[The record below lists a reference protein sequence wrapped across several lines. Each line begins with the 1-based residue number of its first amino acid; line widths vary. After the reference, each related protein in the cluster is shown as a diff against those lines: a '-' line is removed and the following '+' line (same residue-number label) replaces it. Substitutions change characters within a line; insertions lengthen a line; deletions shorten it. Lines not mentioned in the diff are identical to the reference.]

1 MSTVRIPPPLRDAT
15 GGQRVVAAEGRTIG
29 DLLDDLVSRFP
40 ALDGQLRHAN
50 VYVDG
55 EDIRVLEELETAVDD
70 TSTVILLPAM
80 AGGSPHGRGRLHFWS
95 AKRPPVEA

>member
-15 GGQRVVAAEGRTIG
+15 GGEKIVAAEGKTVG

-40 ALDGQLRHAN
+40 DLHGQLRHAN
-50 VYVDG
+50 VYVNG
-55 EDIRVLEELETAVDD
+55 EDIRVLAELDTPVDA

-80 AGGSPHGRGRLHFWS
+80 AGGL
-95 AKRPPVEA
+95 

>member
-15 GGQRVVAAEGRTIG
+15 DGLQEVDAEGGTVG
-29 DLLDDLVSRFP
+29 DVLDDLVSRFP

-55 EDIRVLEELETAVDD
+55 EDIRVLDELDTPVDE

-80 AGGSPHGRGRLHFWS
+80 AGG
-95 AKRPPVEA
+95 

>member
-15 GGQRVVAAEGRTIG
+15 EGQQVVAAEGGTVG
-29 DLLDDLVSRFP
+29 DVLDDLVARFP
-40 ALDGQLRHAN
+40 ALDGQLQHAN

-55 EDIRVLEELETAVDD
+55 EDIRVLDRMETPVDA

-80 AGGSPHGRGRLHFWS
+80 AGGL
-95 AKRPPVEA
+95 

>member
-15 GGQRVVAAEGRTIG
+15 GGQQVVAAEGG
-29 DLLDDLVSRFP
+29 DGRRPARRPRRPLP

-55 EDIRVLEELETAVDD
+55 EDIRVLDRVETPVDD
-70 TSTVILLPAM
+70 
-80 AGGSPHGRGRLHFWS
+80 R
-95 AKRPPVEA
+95 RP

>member
-15 GGQRVVAAEGRTIG
+15 GGEKVVAAEGKTVG
-29 DLLDDLVSRFP
+29 DLLDDLVARFP
-40 ALDGQLRHAN
+40 GLRGQLRHAN

-55 EDIRVLEELETAVDD
+55 EDIRVLGHLETPVDA

-80 AGGSPHGRGRLHFWS
+80 AGGY
-95 AKRPPVEA
+95 

>member
-15 GGQRVVAAEGRTIG
+15 GGLQVVDAEGGTVG
-29 DLLDDLVSRFP
+29 DVLDDLVSRFP
-40 ALDGQLRHAN
+40 DLDGQLRHAN

-55 EDIRVLEELETAVDD
+55 EDIRVLDELDTRVNE

-80 AGGSPHGRGRLHFWS
+80 AGGL
-95 AKRPPVEA
+95 

>member
-1 MSTVRIPPPLRDAT
+1 VSIVRIPPPLRDAT
-15 GGQRVVAAEGRTIG
+15 GGQQVVDAEGGTVG

-55 EDIRVLEELETAVDD
+55 EDIRVLDELETPVNES
-70 TSTVILLPAM
+70 STVILLPAM
-80 AGGSPHGRGRLHFWS
+80 AGGT
-95 AKRPPVEA
+95 A

>member
-15 GGQRVVAAEGRTIG
+15 GGEQIVAAHGKTVG
-29 DLLDDLVSRFP
+29 DVLDDLVSRFP
-40 ALDGQLRHAN
+40 DLDGQLRYAN

-55 EDIRVLEELETAVDD
+55 EDIRVLAELETPVDA

-80 AGGSPHGRGRLHFWS
+80 AGG
-95 AKRPPVEA
+95 V

>member
-1 MSTVRIPPPLRDAT
+1 MSTVRIPPPLREAT
-15 GGQRVVAAEGRTIG
+15 GGLQVVDAEGGTVG

-55 EDIRVLEELETAVDD
+55 EDIRVLDELDTPVDE

-80 AGGSPHGRGRLHFWS
+80 AGGF
-95 AKRPPVEA
+95 

>member
-15 GGQRVVAAEGRTIG
+15 GGLQVVDAEGGTVG
-29 DLLDDLVSRFP
+29 DLLDDLVARFP
-40 ALDGQLRHAN
+40 DLDGQLRHAN

-55 EDIRVLEELETAVDD
+55 EDIRVLDELDTPVHE

-80 AGGSPHGRGRLHFWS
+80 AGGL
-95 AKRPPVEA
+95 

>member
-15 GGQRVVAAEGRTIG
+15 GGLQEVDAEGGTVG
-29 DLLDDLVSRFP
+29 AVLDYLVSRFP

-55 EDIRVLEELETAVDD
+55 EDIRVLDELDTRVND

-80 AGGSPHGRGRLHFWS
+80 AGGF
-95 AKRPPVEA
+95 

>member
-15 GGQRVVAAEGRTIG
+15 GGEQVVVAEGGTVG

-55 EDIRVLEELETAVDD
+55 EDIRTLDRLETTVDEA
-70 TSTVILLPAM
+70 SQVILLPAM
-80 AGGSPHGRGRLHFWS
+80 AGGL
-95 AKRPPVEA
+95 

>member
-15 GGQRVVAAEGRTIG
+15 GGEKVVVARGKTVG

-40 ALDGQLRHAN
+40 DLRGQLRYAN

-55 EDIRVLEELETAVDD
+55 EDIRVLD
-70 TSTVILLPAM
+70 
-80 AGGSPHGRGRLHFWS
+80 
-95 AKRPPVEA
+95 

>member
-15 GGQRVVAAEGRTIG
+15 EGQPVVAAEGGTVG
-29 DLLDDLVSRFP
+29 DILDDLVAQFP
-40 ALDGQLRHAN
+40 ALDGQLQHAN

-55 EDIRVLEELETAVDD
+55 EDIRVLDRLDTPVDA

-80 AGGSPHGRGRLHFWS
+80 AGGL
-95 AKRPPVEA
+95 

>member
-15 GGQRVVAAEGRTIG
+15 DGLQVVDAEGGTVG

-55 EDIRVLEELETAVDD
+55 EDIRVLDELDTPVDE

-80 AGGSPHGRGRLHFWS
+80 AGGH
-95 AKRPPVEA
+95 

>member
-1 MSTVRIPPPLRDAT
+1 MSTVRIPPPLREAT
-15 GGQRVVAAEGRTIG
+15 GGLQVVDAEGGTVG

-55 EDIRVLEELETAVDD
+55 EDIRVLDELD
-70 TSTVILLPAM
+70 TPVNKTSSVILLPAM
-80 AGGSPHGRGRLHFWS
+80 AGGF
-95 AKRPPVEA
+95 

>member
-15 GGQRVVAAEGRTIG
+15 GGRPLVDAEGGTIG

-55 EDIRVLEELETAVDD
+55 EDIRVLDELETPVEP

-80 AGGSPHGRGRLHFWS
+80 AGGL
-95 AKRPPVEA
+95 

>member
-15 GGQRVVAAEGRTIG
+15 AGEKVVSARGETIR
-29 DLLDDLVSRFP
+29 DLFEDLVSRFP
-40 ALDGQLRHAN
+40 DLEGQLRYAN

-55 EDIRVLEELETAVDD
+55 EDIRVLDELETPVDA

-80 AGGSPHGRGRLHFWS
+80 AGG
-95 AKRPPVEA
+95 V

>member
-15 GGQRVVAAEGRTIG
+15 GGEKVVAAQGKTVG

-40 ALDGQLRHAN
+40 DLRGQLRYAN

-55 EDIRVLEELETAVDD
+55 EDIRVLAELETPVDA

-80 AGGSPHGRGRLHFWS
+80 AGG
-95 AKRPPVEA
+95 V

>member
-15 GGQRVVAAEGRTIG
+15 GGEKVVAAQGNTVG
-29 DLLDDLVSRFP
+29 DLLDDLVARFP
-40 ALDGQLRHAN
+40 DLRGQLRYAN

-55 EDIRVLEELETAVDD
+55 EDIRVLAELETPVDT

-80 AGGSPHGRGRLHFWS
+80 AGGF
-95 AKRPPVEA
+95 

>member
-15 GGQRVVAAEGRTIG
+15 DGQHEVDAEGGTVG
-29 DLLDDLVSRFP
+29 DVLDDLVSRFP

-55 EDIRVLEELETAVDD
+55 EDIRVLDELDTPVGE

-80 AGGSPHGRGRLHFWS
+80 AGGH
-95 AKRPPVEA
+95 